1 MKTPSYEFS
10 DKFDQ
15 EVTTGYTLSIVS
27 RADYSETIVQDKL
40 NCEIEQAVSQIVVD
54 YVKFIWFD

>member
-1 MKTPSYEFS
+1 MNKRIVSNYIFCREKGMKTPSYEFS

-40 NCEIEQAVSQIVVD
+40 NCEIE
-54 YVKFIWFD
+54 

>member
-1 MKTPSYEFS
+1 MNKRIVSNYIFCREEGMKTPSYEFS

-27 RADYSETIVQDKL
+27 RADYSEAIVQDKL
-40 NCEIEQAVSQIVVD
+40 NCEIE
-54 YVKFIWFD
+54 